1 MKFRNDD
8 FPAKQPSSHN
18 SSELTDTIAEEHPK
32 HFVAV
37 AEEQIRAMHRH
48 EDGSS
53 VELHEVGAR
62 EFISQSIASSL
73 EGKLAGSISAWQQQ
87 HDLFAEKGQSKNLD
101 AAKIEY
107 EKKSSQNQPAQ
118 LYGSQQSVTGSAH
131 QSPGQDTAMVGCNC
145 GLEWTVTGHSMK
157 AQGAEG
163 VKVEQYGNGGTA
175 QPGGYRASG
184 AGGEKQEYRTS
195 AGQQQDYKG

>member
-1 MKFRNDD
+1 MRFRNDD
-8 FPAKQPSSHN
+8 FPAKQPGSHS

-37 AEEQIRAMHRH
+37 AEEQIKAMHHH

-53 VELHEVGAR
+53 VELHEVGSH

-73 EGKLAGSISAWQQQ
+73 EGKLVGNSGPDDVQLSQLNNPNANSI
-87 HDLFAEKGQSKNLD
+87 N

-107 EKKSSQNQPAQ
+107 EKKLSQNQPQQ
-118 LYGSQQSVTGSAH
+118 LYGEQQSVTGGVFH
-131 QSPGQDTAMVGCNC
+131 GQETAMVGCNC
-145 GLEWTVTGHSMK
+145 GLEWTVTGQSTK

-163 VKVEQYGNGGTA
+163 VKVEQYGSGGTA
-175 QPGGYRASG
+175 QPGGYRSSG
-184 AGGEKQEYRTS
+184 AGGEKQEYRTLNS
-195 AGQQQDYKG
+195 QQSDYKG

>member
-1 MKFRNDD
+1 MKFNDD
-8 FPAKQPSSHN
+8 NYPPQQKQNSHT
-18 SSELTDTIAEEHPK
+18 SELTDTIAEEHPK

-53 VELHEVGAR
+53 VELHEVGSR

-73 EGKLAGSISAWQQQ
+73 EGKLAGSSNDWQQQ
-87 HDLFAEKGQSKNLD
+87 SPQNNLA

-107 EKKSSQNQPAQ
+107 EKKSSQNQPMQ
-118 LYGSQQSVTGSAH
+118 LYGTKQLATGASH
-131 QSPGQDTAMVGCNC
+131 QSPGQETAMVGCNC
-145 GLEWTVTGHSMK
+145 GLEWTVTGQSTK

-163 VKVEQYGNGGTA
+163 VKIEQYGSGGTA

-195 AGQQQDYKG
+195 NSQQSDYKG